1 MNTGDTGVCG
11 LANDFT
17 VLLCEQKFVVK
28 QERNP
33 SNKVHRILLKKN
45 ECRFK
50 KPKSV
55 CLC

>member
-33 SNKVHRILLKKN
+33 SNKVH
-45 ECRFK
+45 
-50 KPKSV
+50 
-55 CLC
+55 